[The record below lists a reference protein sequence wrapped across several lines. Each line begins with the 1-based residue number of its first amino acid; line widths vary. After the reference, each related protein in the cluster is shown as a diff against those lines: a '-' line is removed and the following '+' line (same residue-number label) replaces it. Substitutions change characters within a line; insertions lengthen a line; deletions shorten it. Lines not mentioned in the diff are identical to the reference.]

1 MTLFL
6 LRNVTRARQ
15 LLAGALNVAGRPL
28 VLPANADHE
37 LVETLKRTKA
47 HLAFAPLDS
56 QLAVLLNA
64 PSAAAWLQPVAG
76 LATGW
81 QGTADRIVLDYADTV
96 PMPLTAPLPADAL
109 LFGLHLSPNAADA
122 GALLVIRE
130 RAVAE
135 RLAALV
141 GPADA
146 PEWARAAWQLQ
157 RLSALCAEQA
167 QQLATLQ
174 AALTTAAGLPTLTP
188 ATPVALAH
196 GVAVQIPAE
205 STPSTFYH
213 YVQGEQTP
221 ISWLPLLRPLH
232 PAALA
237 QAEQTAQHLE
247 RWLLAPVGPATPADL
262 LAQTALG
269 VVKAAEYLGVRWRT
283 DPQRAAAYAA
293 LLTDRYGPGHDA
305 YRPIFAVPSAST
317 NNGAAAFADFA
328 PPACRI
334 PGR

>member
-1 MTLFL
+1 
-6 LRNVTRARQ
+6 
-15 LLAGALNVAGRPL
+15 
-28 VLPANADHE
+28 
-37 LVETLKRTKA
+37 
-47 HLAFAPLDS
+47 
-56 QLAVLLNA
+56 
-64 PSAAAWLQPVAG
+64 
-76 LATGW
+76 
-81 QGTADRIVLDYADTV
+81 
-96 PMPLTAPLPADAL
+96 MPLTAPLTANAL
-109 LFGLHLSPNAADA
+109 LFGLHLSPAVADA
-122 GALLVIRE
+122 GALLMVRD

-141 GPADA
+141 GPTDA

-157 RLSALCAEQA
+157 RLSAICAEQA

-174 AALTTAAGLPTLTP
+174 TALVTAAGLPTLTP

-232 PAALA
+232 PAAVA
-237 QAEQTAQHLE
+237 QAAQTALHLE
-247 RWLLAPVGPATPADL
+247 RWLLAPVSPATPAEL

-293 LLTDRYGPGHDA
+293 LLTARYGPDHDA
-305 YRPIFAVPSAST
+305 YRPAFAVPSVRHT
-317 NNGAAAFADFA
+317 DGAEAFEDFA
-328 PPACRI
+328 PPACRV